1 MEENVKGEVVEHVV
15 VEQHPY
21 EMVTRTCWEMSGA
34 EDLQFPVRLADH
46 RTKVNAVTR
55 GQPGRDVSKFDDG
68 MWLDLED
75 FMEQYCKM
83 LPKKVNPPRVEE
95 LVALLYHDNK
105 ARFEF
110 KCAAGLQTATRK
122 GLAYWPFK
130 IRAVQGNSER
140 AMKKAAAPD
149 MFNAVMIYAA
159 TGADAVMKASVT
171 GMPVTA
177 GNQVDQKLHP
187 AVHTATLLTNVEA
200 EYKSGLRAGAP
211 IEIRVAMR
219 EAVQGGVVFF
229 RTASDGILTKDEID
243 PKFIISIEDTVNKKM
258 LFQRK
263 DVEQATAKSS
273 GEGAKAGG
281 KVGKIVQK
289 IEGKSQTFAQSSAPA
304 TAASAS
310 DYVAPTFGSSPM
322 KIKPPP
328 PAYAAKK
335 PGQEQPPKA
344 EVPKAAEPPKAK
356 APTSV
361 PSPPAGP
368 PPQNKAAVAGEPK
381 AVPAAQPP
389 VKILEQK
396 SKTPPGSPSKAKQQA
411 TQPAPP
417 PPKAKAESVAPEPR
431 TATKIESYS
440 CKRCCAQVFAG
451 QVECDGCGLVLE
463 PTQAQRAK
471 IAERRK
477 EAIRNLG
484 LRYDFRGDFLKQL
497 TREQLAGLG
506 VTDPQD
512 RGSRSPEAEL
522 LKRARGRLEKALD
535 LGYTSVLDRFT
546 MDTVFTET
554 VLNEGENEY
563 DCERFAKCHLPKP
576 DRDRVQVRLG
586 NSQNSQLEHMSAR
599 LVYIDLPRVN
609 MLPDRF
615 RYIGELWLVMFR
627 TEVYSL
633 EEYKD
638 YLQRNPSHN
647 LLTTNYG
654 VERIQIDH
662 FDEQLQELKGLNE
675 PVFRKNIQDKIQQS
689 AKAKQRNL
697 EEAKR
702 KAEGPAASQPRC
714 RFSPCPSWQRARSW
728 DVAKSSS
735 SSSARPRQ
743 DPPPRPAQTPHPA
756 EYYETGEWE
765 KWDGRWYQK
774 VYYHGRAEW
783 QQWRGR

>member
-1 MEENVKGEVVEHVV
+1 
-15 VEQHPY
+15 
-21 EMVTRTCWEMSGA
+21 
-34 EDLQFPVRLADH
+34 
-46 RTKVNAVTR
+46 
-55 GQPGRDVSKFDDG
+55 
-68 MWLDLED
+68 
-75 FMEQYCKM
+75 
-83 LPKKVNPPRVEE
+83 
-95 LVALLYHDNK
+95 
-105 ARFEF
+105 
-110 KCAAGLQTATRK
+110 
-122 GLAYWPFK
+122 
-130 IRAVQGNSER
+130 
-140 AMKKAAAPD
+140 
-149 MFNAVMIYAA
+149 
-159 TGADAVMKASVT
+159 
-171 GMPVTA
+171 
-177 GNQVDQKLHP
+177 
-187 AVHTATLLTNVEA
+187 
-200 EYKSGLRAGAP
+200 
-211 IEIRVAMR
+211 
-219 EAVQGGVVFF
+219 
-229 RTASDGILTKDEID
+229 
-243 PKFIISIEDTVNKKM
+243 M

-273 GEGAKAGG
+273 GDVAKAGE
-281 KVGKIVQK
+281 KVGKAVQK
-289 IEGKSQTFAQSSAPA
+289 IEGKGQTFAQSSAPA
-304 TAASAS
+304 TAASVS
-310 DYVAPTFGSSPM
+310 DYVAPTFGPSPM

-335 PGQEQPPKA
+335 PGQDQPPKA
-344 EVPKAAEPPKAK
+344 VVPKAVESPKVK
-356 APTSV
+356 APKSV

-368 PPQNKAAVAGEPK
+368 PPQKKAAVAGEPK
-381 AVPAAQPP
+381 AAPAAAPP

-396 SKTPPGSPSKAKQQA
+396 SKTPPGSPSKAKQPSA
-411 TQPAPP
+411 QPAPP
-417 PPKAKAESVAPEPR
+417 PPKAKAESAAAHPR
-431 TATKIESYS
+431 VATKIESYS

-471 IAERRK
+471 IGERHK

-484 LRYDFRGDFLKQL
+484 LRYDFRGDFLRQL
-497 TREQLAGLG
+497 TRDQLAGLG

-522 LKRARGRLEKALD
+522 LKRARGRLEKTLD
-535 LGYTSVLDRFT
+535 FGYTSVLDRFT

-563 DCERFAKCHLPKP
+563 DCERYDMLAKCHLPKP
-576 DRDRVQVRLG
+576 DRDRVQIRLG
-586 NSQNSQLEHMSAR
+586 NSQNSQLEHLCAR

-638 YLQRNPSHN
+638 YLKRNPSQN
-647 LLTTNYG
+647 LLTTNFG
-654 VERIQIDH
+654 VERISVEH
-662 FDEQLQELKGLNE
+662 FDAQIQELKTINE
-675 PVFRKNIQDKIQQS
+675 PVFRKNVQAKIEQS

-702 KAEGPAASQPRC
+702 KAEGPAASQPPTSKRGTG
-714 RFSPCPSWQRARSW
+714 STVARSST

-743 DPPPRPAQTPHPA
+743 DPQPRPAQTPHPA
-756 EYYETGEWE
+756 EYYETDEWE